1 MLLTQTAERYG
12 AQNCLGYRP
21 FDTTHSS
28 YGEYQ
33 WFSYATVANRRKDLG
48 AGLMKLYEDVCA
60 SPLQGGVGLWCTN
73 RPDWQIVD
81 LGCMSQ
87 SLYTVSIYE
96 TLGSEATEH
105 IINQAAL
112 SVICA
117 SPEHLETLAGLA
129 PRCPSLK
136 FLVALSDNKPD
147 WELSIPSKMG
157 NLPVFTISYVETT
170 GKKSPRS
177 FSPPTPESIVTINYT
192 SGTTGMP
199 KGVVLTHKAAVAAA
213 SCAISIV
220 DLHEKDRICSFLPLA
235 HIFQRVTEAASLWAG
250 SSIGYYHGDVQ
261 ALVDDFKFLQPTNM
275 INVPRVYSRLGA
287 GIKAKMAQVASTMP
301 DQPLPVG
308 LNLMIA
314 KGLGLDSCRTMVS
327 GSAPID
333 PALQAFLRGTM
344 NNTFKQGYGLTET
357 YAITLAQVASD
368 DSVGTCGAVLPAVEI
383 CLQDDSD
390 LGYTSSDHP
399 NPRGEL
405 LIRSTTLF
413 SGYYLNPV
421 ATAESFTEDGWFR
434 SGDICEIDKRGRV
447 QVIDR
452 RKNMLKLS
460 QGEYISPERI
470 ENIMLSELPW
480 VTQIMVHGD
489 STESFLVAI
498 IGVDQ
503 VALTKLL
510 ETSYADTPGESIDG
524 ADGATDYF
532 RLPLDDRVLAAVLTE
547 IRKVELQNGSLKGFE
562 RIKAVTLLKEPF
574 SVENEL
580 LTPT

>member
-1 MLLTQTAERYG
+1 MLLTHTAERYG
-12 AQNCLGYRP
+12 TQNCLGYRP
-21 FDTTHSS
+21 FDTTHNS

-33 WFSYATVANRRKDLG
+33 WYSYATIAERRKCLG
-48 AGLMKLYEDVCA
+48 AGLMKLYEDVCI
-60 SPLQGGVGLWCTN
+60 SPLQGGVGIWCTN

-112 SVICA
+112 GVICA
-117 SPEHLETLAGLA
+117 SPEHLETLASLA

-147 WELSIPSKMG
+147 WEVSIPSRMG
-157 NLPVFTISYVETT
+157 GLPVFTLTSVETT
-170 GKKSPRS
+170 GKNNPRS

-199 KGVVLTHKAAVAAA
+199 KGVILTHKAAVAAA

-235 HIFQRVTEAASLWAG
+235 HIFQRVTEAAGLWAG

-261 ALVDDFKFLQPTNM
+261 ALVDDFKSLQPTNM

-287 GIKAKMAQVASTMP
+287 GIKAKMAQVASAMP

-368 DSVGTCGAVLPAVEI
+368 DSVGTCGAVLPAVEV

-413 SGYYLNPV
+413 SGYYLNPT
-421 ATAESFTEDGWFR
+421 ATAESVTDDGWFR
-434 SGDICEIDKRGRV
+434 SGDICEIDNRGRV

-503 VALTKLL
+503 AALTKLL

-524 ADGATDYF
+524 ADGVTDYF

-547 IRKVELQNGSLKGFE
+547 IRKIELQNGSLKGFE